1 MFNYEDFY
9 KLYNCKKEAKYQEMK
24 EQLGEAMRQM
34 VSTKER
40 GFREK
45 MFWFVKAQGEFLLML
60 TRMEEKWN
68 SQFYQTASLMEL
80 KQDHEKVFGDLGTE
94 QYNKCYANPSYM
106 VSLFG
111 KELGPVLAA
120 FAKIVKDA
128 VEDTYC
134 HRRFILADLIEF
146 FMEIQKKLLHG
157 QVRADVISAMLK
169 KYISDQLDIR
179 TEMCF
184 HKDYNVSN
192 AGWTD
197 LIMQE
202 DLQQP
207 YYLYQFGIPV
217 SEQEEKLQS
226 FFAALPREE
235 IEQMAKAIAEGF
247 KKGFV
252 RDNKDIKKK
261 NMAALY
267 YPMGMERVAKK
278 TMQILKD
285 EMKIEPFVSG
295 IQSSGINQQYVYDHR
310 FDAALYLDEEY
321 CAHYK
326 EFISKLVQENEALLQ
341 GYAGPVVIE
350 SFGEIP
356 FVPVIKAENLSM
368 DEHQSELWSEMMQH
382 REQELYQ
389 VGKLAESSY
398 TMIAFPV
405 PAIGEKFEEIFREI
419 VAINCVE
426 KDYLAKAQHSLIGT
440 LDRGV
445 AVQIRGRYENET
457 DLRVALQPIQN
468 PKKQTNFFNCMA
480 DVNIPAGEVFTSPQL
495 AGTTGLLHVEKAYLN
510 GLCYENLKIHFENGY
525 VAEYGCDNFEDP
537 QQGKQYVYE
546 NLLHPHAALPMGEFA
561 IGTNTQA
568 YCVAKKYD
576 IMDVLP
582 ILIVEKVG
590 PHFAIGDTCYAY
602 EEDHPVYNPM
612 DHKEITAKD
621 NERSILR
628 STEPEKAYFQ
638 KHIDITL
645 PMDAI
650 GRMSVVKSNGDE
662 IDLIREGR
670 FVLIGTDLLNAP
682 IMAMEN
688 QLEGEMNVANRV

>member
-9 KLYNCKKEAKYQEMK
+9 KLYNCKKEAKYQAMK
-24 EQLGEAMRQM
+24 EQLGDNMRQM

-45 MFWFVKAQGEFLLML
+45 MFWFVKAQGEYLLML

-68 SQFYQTASLMEL
+68 LQFYQSASLVEL
-80 KQDHEKVFGDLGTE
+80 KQDHEKLFGDLSID
-94 QYNKCYANPSYM
+94 QYEKCYANPSYM
-106 VSLFG
+106 ASLFG

-120 FAKIVKDA
+120 FVKILKDA
-128 VEDTYC
+128 VEDAYC

-157 QVRADVISAMLK
+157 QVRADVISSMLK
-169 KYISDQLDIR
+169 KYALDQMEIR
-179 TEMCF
+179 IEMHF
-184 HKDYNVSN
+184 HKEYNVSN

-207 YYLYQFGIPV
+207 FYLYELGLPV
-217 SEQEEKLQS
+217 AKQEEKLQA
-226 FFAALPREE
+226 FLAALPQEE
-235 IEQMAKAIAEGF
+235 VDQIAKAITEGF

-261 NMAALY
+261 NTAALY
-267 YPMGMERVAKK
+267 YPMGMERIVKK
-278 TMQILKD
+278 SMEILKF
-285 EMKIEPFVSG
+285 EMGIEPFVSG
-295 IQSSGINQQYVYDHR
+295 IQSAGSNKQYAYDHR
-310 FDAALYLDEEY
+310 FDAAFYLDEEY
-321 CAHYK
+321 CAKFK
-326 EFISKLVQENEALLQ
+326 EFISKLAQENEALLQ
-341 GYAGPVVIE
+341 GYGGPVVIE
-350 SFGEIP
+350 SFGETP
-356 FVPVIKAENLSM
+356 FVPMIKAENLSM

-382 REQELYQ
+382 KEQQLYQ

-398 TMIAFPV
+398 TMIALPV
-405 PAIGEKFEEIFREI
+405 PAIGEQFEELFHE
-419 VAINCVE
+419 VVTINCGE
-426 KDYLAKAQHSLIGT
+426 QEYLAKAQNSLIGT

-445 AVQIRGRYENET
+445 AVQIRGRNDNET

-468 PKKQTNFFNCMA
+468 PKKQTNFFNCLA

-495 AGTTGLLHVEKAYLN
+495 SGTTGLLHVEKAYLD
-510 GLCYENLKIHFENGY
+510 GLYYDNLKIHFEDGY
-525 VAEYGCDNFEDP
+525 VVDYSCDNFEDP
-537 QQGKQYVYE
+537 KQGKGYVYE
-546 NLLHPHAALPMGEFA
+546 NLLHPHDTLPMGEFA

-576 IMDVLP
+576 IMDKLP

-628 STEPEKAYFQ
+628 KTEPEKAYLQ

-650 GRMSVVKSNGDE
+650 GRMSVVKSSGDE
-662 IDLIREGR
+662 TDLIREGR

-682 IMAMEN
+682 IMALEKQM
-688 QLEGEMNVANRV
+688 EGEMYVANRV